1 MDAAYLH
8 RHDIDPAHLDPA
20 PPWAPLRRTGAQRL
34 RGQPFCSVCGQPAT
48 VTGVVDTSLG
58 LRWLDRCT
66 PCLVAGY
73 DCG

>member
-1 MDAAYLH
+1 VGTAYLH

-34 RGQPFCSVCGQPAT
+34 RSKRSCHVCGQPAT
-48 VTGVVDTSLG
+48 ATGVVDTSLG

-73 DCG
+73 DRG